1 MTKITFVVP
10 YTEKRELV
18 QLITRIVSESD
29 CPANVNFEILH
40 SKERVDDKSAYW
52 DSDIVIARG
61 LAYSVLK
68 REQRNFH
75 LIEVPISS
83 VDILKAVRSAASC
96 HGAAHVALFLG
107 RTINVDLALLEDLCR
122 LKISRYTVDNDDE
135 VLEAFQRLEAE
146 STCDTV
152 VGGYTACRIAEERGY
167 HTVPFS
173 IGEEAARNAVNE
185 ALSAIAASQLEKQRS
200 ELLNRIIEMTKEGIL
215 ALDSQGKIL
224 MVNGTCV
231 QMLHLGRKSLI
242 GAPAAGLIPE
252 AVLAVR
258 EDGSVIKLGGRDVLV
273 RLDPMVI
280 DGEPEGTVLML
291 QYVENLQKAE
301 IAVRQKLNQKGLVA
315 KYSFRDI
322 IGHSAPIQRAV
333 EQAKRFARTDS
344 DVLIIGESGTG
355 KELFAQSIHNYSS
368 RSKRPFVAFNC
379 GAIAPNL
386 IESEL
391 FGYVGGAFTG
401 ASREGKAGLFE
412 LAHKG
417 TLFMD
422 EIGELPVSLQASLL
436 RVLQEKEIRRV
447 GDDKIIPIDV
457 RVIAATNVNIREK
470 ARTGEFR
477 EDLYYRLDILHLPLP
492 PLRSRPEDLE
502 ELIPYVTRNF
512 DCGGRPV
519 VFEPAAVELL
529 KELDWRGNV
538 RQLRNVC
545 QRLCIL
551 STTGLVTARDVQEL
565 MAESQRELPQEP
577 AYPEL
582 TEEEQRLYELVRPKQ
597 TKAQLAKKLGVSR
610 STLWRKTR
618 ESNMKQN

>member
-18 QLITRIVSESD
+18 GLINRIVSESD
-29 CPANVNFEILH
+29 CPDNVHFDILH
-40 SKERVDDKSAYW
+40 SKDRVDDSSAYW

-68 REQRNFH
+68 QERRNFH
-75 LIEVPISS
+75 LIEVPISGI
-83 VDILKAVRSAASC
+83 DILKAVRTAACC

-107 RTINVDLALLEDLCR
+107 RTINVDLELLEDLCHV
-122 LKISRYTVDNDDE
+122 KISRYAVDNDDE
-135 VLEAFQRLEAE
+135 VLEAFDRLQAE
-146 STCDTV
+146 NACDTV
-152 VGGYTACRIAEERGY
+152 VGGYTACRIAEARGY
-167 HTVPFS
+167 RAVPFT

-185 ALSAIAASQLEKQRS
+185 ALSAIAASLLEKQRS
-200 ELLNRIIEMTKEGIL
+200 ELLNRIIEMTEEGIL

-224 MVNGTCV
+224 MVNGPCI
-231 QMLHLGRKSLI
+231 QMLRLRKKNVV
-242 GAPAAGLIPE
+242 GASAAGLVPE
-252 AVLAVR
+252 ALLAVQ
-258 EDGSVIKLGGRDVLV
+258 EDGSVIKLGGRDILI
-273 RLDPMVI
+273 RRDPMIV

-315 KYSFRDI
+315 KYAFRDI
-322 IGHSAPIQRAV
+322 IGRSAPIQRAV
-333 EQAKRFARTDS
+333 EQAKRFAQTDS

-379 GAIAPNL
+379 GAMAPNL

-436 RVLQEKEIRRV
+436 RVLQEKEIRRL

-470 ARTGEFR
+470 ALTGEFR
-477 EDLYYRLDILHLPLP
+477 EDLYYRLDILHLLLP
-492 PLRSRPEDLE
+492 PLRSRLEDLD
-502 ELIPYVTRNF
+502 ELIPYLTRNF
-512 DCGGRPV
+512 DCNGRPV
-519 VFEPAAVELL
+519 TFEPPAVELL
-529 KELDWRGNV
+529 KEMDWRGNV

-551 STTGLVTARDVQEL
+551 TTTGTITAEDVREL
-565 MAESQRELPQEP
+565 IAESRRELRQEAAPQ
-577 AYPEL
+577 L

-618 ESNMKQN
+618 ESNLKQN